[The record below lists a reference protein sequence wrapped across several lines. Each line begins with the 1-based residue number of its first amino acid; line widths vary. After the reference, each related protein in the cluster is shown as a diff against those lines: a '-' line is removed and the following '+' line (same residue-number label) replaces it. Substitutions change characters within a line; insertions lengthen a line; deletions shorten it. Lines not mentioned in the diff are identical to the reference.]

1 MIAVFNGL
9 KLKLL
14 GLLPSLEICHTIAAT
29 ALVTFIAVTIA
40 QMLVVPHKPEMIN
53 SQPPAIVGTDEII
66 HRLNLIE
73 GNSALCVDEVQALR
87 KDWKTPKA
95 TGAKAK

>member
-9 KLKLL
+9 KPKLL
-14 GLLPSLEICHTIAAT
+14 GLLPSLEICRTIAAT
-29 ALVTFIAVTIA
+29 ALVTFMVVTIA
-40 QMLVVPHKPEMIN
+40 QVLLASSKIEIAK
-53 SQPPAIVGTDEII
+53 SQSSAIVGTDEII